1 FLFFWHLPN
10 TYGDVRSVDYWIRFA
25 LYLLAGHLFVLF
37 APFVFKYG
45 RNSYWNYLRS
55 VFLAIFRS
63 LLYTMVLYLGIVL
76 ALLAIKYLFNVD
88 FHEKRFF
95 QVFVLCIGIVNT
107 WIYLSDFP
115 REIHTATEIDFIK
128 ALEVLVKYILI
139 PLVILYIVILYAY
152 SLKIVIQWE
161 LPKGWVSYLVTALAF
176 LGFFIQLLIDPVQ
189 KKQETGLLRK
199 FQPWFYFLLLPL
211 LVLLFVAIFTR
222 ISDYGFTENR
232 YFVLALAFWITGIAF
247 YMLLSRQKQ
256 VRYFAMSLALLILL
270 ISFGPWGAFSV
281 SAKSQLNQ
289 FAKIYSEIKAKDFK
303 ITSKENEQFT
313 SIVRYLFEKKQLDK
327 VKPILGFNPTD
338 KFNTKY
344 AYQIANDLRDTLKVQ
359 VIYDPKTDFIS
370 SYRTFNLDQN
380 KPVDIKG
387 FDLLKWVRFNNA
399 VENRVSAYAFQLDSV
414 NNIAVYRSDSLIETV
429 NLNDLVREL
438 PATQEYREIPPY
450 KMTVNIVSDSFNA
463 RILFKEISLDNSIR
477 TKDSLPVIN
486 WASAYILIKEH
497 AEQN

>member
-1 FLFFWHLPN
+1 MEHENKRP
-10 TYGDVRSVDYWIRFA
+10 G
-25 LYLLAGHLFVLF
+25 
-37 APFVFKYG
+37 
-45 RNSYWNYLRS
+45 
-55 VFLAIFRS
+55 FRS
-63 LLYTMVLYLGIVL
+63 IVTRWNIQPVLPEQ
-76 ALLAIKYLFNVD
+76 A
-88 FHEKRFF
+88 
-95 QVFVLCIGIVNT
+95 
-107 WIYLSDFP
+107 IYLDV
-115 REIHTATEIDFIK
+115 EI
-128 ALEVLVKYILI
+128 
-139 PLVILYIVILYAY
+139 
-152 SLKIVIQWE
+152 
-161 LPKGWVSYLVTALAF
+161 
-176 LGFFIQLLIDPVQ
+176 
-189 KKQETGLLRK
+189 
-199 FQPWFYFLLLPL
+199 
-211 LVLLFVAIFTR
+211 
-222 ISDYGFTENR
+222 
-232 YFVLALAFWITGIAF
+232 FVLALAFWITGIAF

-463 RILFKEISLDNSIR
+463 RILFKEISLNNSIR